1 MRPQRPRDRATPKTP
16 KTAETTETPVKT
28 PSLPC
33 SRLRFGP
40 LGPLVPRS
48 QKLRLRHR
56 ETLVT
61 TEKTPSPLCPQLRF
75 DRVLFC
81 WLGEETK
88 KTERPRDRETEGR
101 CYQPYL
107 RPHYGLRVTRGTR
120 GTKKLFLNISSNYK
134 IMSYLCMII
143 LRL

>member
-1 MRPQRPRDRATPKTP
+1 MVGRFFFVLRKRPRRPRDQKDRGKRATKLSAT
-16 KTAETTETPVKT
+16 
-28 PSLPC
+28 SLW
-33 SRLRFGP
+33 SYSLM
-40 LGPLVPRS
+40 VPRS